1 MAEQQDSGGGKASA
15 LRKEKKSKGK
25 GKDAGDEF
33 PLSTKHMVIVGVV
46 AVLLIAMRVG
56 YDDGSKKSQ
65 EDDLLDGQD
74 LYEVMEISK
83 SSSDSLVRSLS
94 SMIRFTSVSSS
105 SMLPNL
111 TYLEGQG

>member
-83 SSSDSLVRSLS
+83 SSSRARSAGS
-94 SMIRFTSVSSS
+94 HFF
-105 SMLPNL
+105 
-111 TYLEGQG
+111 